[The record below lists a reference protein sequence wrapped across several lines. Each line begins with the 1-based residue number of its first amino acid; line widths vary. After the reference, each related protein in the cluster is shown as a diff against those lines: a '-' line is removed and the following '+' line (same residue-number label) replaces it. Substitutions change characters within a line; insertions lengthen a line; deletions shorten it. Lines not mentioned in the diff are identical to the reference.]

1 MKIYVGHSTGFDF
14 KEELYKPLRASR
26 LNAEHEIILPHEKY
40 EDAKDIPTKDI
51 IKTSAVMVAEVSYP
65 STGLGIELGYAD
77 CFSVP
82 IICIYKKGA
91 KISSALKTVT
101 NKFIEYSDEAEM
113 INLLDKEL
121 KNLL

>member
-1 MKIYVGHSTGFDF
+1 MKIYIGHSTGFNF
-14 KEELYKPLRASR
+14 KEDLYQPIRASR
-26 LNAEHEIILPHEKY
+26 LNSEHEIILPHENHG
-40 EDAKDIPTKDI
+40 EFSTKDI

-91 KISSALKTVT
+91 KISSALKVVT
-101 NKFIEYSDEAEM
+101 NKFVEYANATEM
-113 INLLDKEL
+113 VDLLDNEL
-121 KNLL
+121 KNLI

>member
-1 MKIYVGHSTGFDF
+1 MKIYIGHSTGFNF
-14 KEELYKPLRASR
+14 KDELYQPIRASR
-26 LNAEHEIILPHEKY
+26 LNSEHEIILPHEAY
-40 EDAKDIPTKDI
+40 ADAKDFITKDI
-51 IKTSAVMVAEVSYP
+51 IKTSTVMVAEVSCP

-113 INLLDKEL
+113 ITLLDNKL
-121 KNLL
+121 RNL